1 MGNRSKLLPFD
12 FYDRCMYS
20 PESSPAARR
29 IRRGIAWLSILLA
42 AAIIV
47 ALLVVSGC
55 GRNAREAVADETPL
69 LLTGGIDVEK
79 VASDISDDIVNSI
92 KGTRSGHELIARF
105 GDGSVTTVLL
115 APYSQMI
122 KQCGSEELVKEAMQ
136 SAIASAI
143 ELGVVE
149 FSLRAVELNASKQV

>member
-1 MGNRSKLLPFD
+1 MRNRSKLLPFD

-29 IRRGIAWLSILLA
+29 NRRGIAWLSILLA
-42 AAIIV
+42 AAIIT

-55 GRNAREAVADETPL
+55 GRDDHKAVADETPL

-79 VASDISDDIVNSI
+79 VASDISDDIVKRI
-92 KGTRSGHELIARF
+92 KRTGSGHELIARF
-105 GDGSVTTVLL
+105 GDGSATTVSL

-136 SAIASAI
+136 SVIASAI

-149 FSLRAVELNASKQV
+149 FDLRAVEIETSKQA